1 MVRSLRG
8 VVSRIGI
15 GVAAGALVLSVA
27 AAGGVAGAATKAVPG
42 GNASGGA
49 LAKTASK
56 VPLIG
61 AKGTGLT
68 RGITSTSI
76 SVGCVYTSA
85 DYAGYV
91 GGIQAAFYEAN
102 LKGIDGRKIT
112 LVPCK
117 DDTGGVQSNVSEV
130 EQLVQQNQVF
140 ALLSLTEYILPGSTN
155 FLSTNQVPY
164 YGWGFNPG
172 FCGYRWGFGW
182 NGCLSPVLL
191 PTSNPLHNV
200 DEGNLATAIIKASG
214 LPTSKVRFAVQA
226 ENSPSGTSGNADYD
240 SLFKALGAKVV
251 YSEANFPLTVT
262 GIDFTPY
269 VQAIMAAKP
278 NIVFIS
284 TPFADVGGM
293 ASALK
298 AAGYKGI
305 TMDFVTYSPGLLGSS
320 AGRDELGVRA
330 VGAGGAQGQWP
341 AALPH
346 PRGVDRLR
354 RGHRVGRAASG
365 RGQEPQHQDVRHDRQ
380 RRQVRQLQD
389 DPGRRTGSAD
399 VAGRA
404 LHSLRLRC
412 HCEGERHGVQRGEP
426 VQVLHEL
433 HHQELARP
441 VTQGETPGEHGHLG
455 AALRRRPQVVWY
467 NGGSALRP

>member
-15 GVAAGALVLSVA
+15 GVAAGALVLSMA
-27 AAGGVAGAATKAVPG
+27 AAGGVAGAASKAVPG
-42 GNASGGA
+42 GNASGGS
-49 LAKTASK
+49 LATTASK
-56 VPLIG
+56 VKLIG
-61 AKGTGLT
+61 PKGTGLT

-102 LKGIDGRKIT
+102 LKGIDGRKIN

-155 FLSTNQVPY
+155 FLNTNQVPY

-214 LPTSKVRFAVQA
+214 LPDSKVRFAVQA
-226 ENSPSGTSGNADYD
+226 ENSPSGTSGNQDYD

-320 AGRDELGVRA
+320 AQLASALQGEYVNTQVVPQEETSSAYVQSELAALKASGQQPFLTLGASIGYAEATELVEQLQA
-330 VGAGGAQGQWP
+330 VGKNLNTKTFDTIVNGGKFANFKTIPADGPGVLTWP
-341 AALPH
+341 AAHFLPS
-346 PRGVDRLR
+346 DC
-354 RGHRVGRAASG
+354 AAIVKVSG
-365 RGQEPQHQDVRHDRQ
+365 TVYN
-380 RRQVRQLQD
+380 
-389 DPGRRTGSAD
+389 
-399 VAGRA
+399 
-404 LHSLRLRC
+404 
-412 HCEGERHGVQRGEP
+412 
-426 VQVLHEL
+426 
-433 HHQELARP
+433 
-441 VTQGETPGEHGHLG
+441 
-455 AALRRRPQVVWY
+455 VVNPY
-467 NGGSALRP
+467 KCYTSYTIKS

>member
-1 MVRSLRG
+1 MARSLRG

-15 GVAAGALVLSVA
+15 GVAAGALVVSVA

-49 LAKTASK
+49 LATTANK
-56 VPLIG
+56 VKLIG
-61 AKGTGLT
+61 PKGTGLT

-102 LKGIDGRKIT
+102 LKGIDGRKIS

-320 AGRDELGVRA
+320 AQLASALQGEYVNTQVVPQEETSSAFVKSELAALKASGQQPFLTLGASIGYAEATELVEQLQAVGKNLNTKTFDTIVNGGKFANFKTIPADGLGVLT
-330 VGAGGAQGQWP
+330 WP
-341 AALPH
+341 AAHFLPS
-346 PRGVDRLR
+346 DC
-354 RGHRVGRAASG
+354 AAIVKVSG
-365 RGQEPQHQDVRHDRQ
+365 TVYN
-380 RRQVRQLQD
+380 
-389 DPGRRTGSAD
+389 
-399 VAGRA
+399 
-404 LHSLRLRC
+404 
-412 HCEGERHGVQRGEP
+412 
-426 VQVLHEL
+426 
-433 HHQELARP
+433 
-441 VTQGETPGEHGHLG
+441 
-455 AALRRRPQVVWY
+455 VVNPY
-467 NGGSALRP
+467 KCYTSYTIKS

>member
-1 MVRSLRG
+1 
-8 VVSRIGI
+8 VSRIGV
-15 GVAAGALVLSVA
+15 GVAAGALLLSVA
-27 AAGGVAGAATKAVPG
+27 AAGGIAGAATKAVPG
-42 GNASGGA
+42 GNASGGS

-56 VPLIG
+56 VALLG

-91 GGIQAAFYEAN
+91 AGIQAAFYEAN
-102 LKGIDGRKIT
+102 VKGIDGRKIN

-117 DDTGGVQSNVSEV
+117 DDTGGVQANVSDV

-155 FLSTNQVPY
+155 FLNSNQVPY

-191 PTSNPLHNV
+191 PSSNPLHNV

-214 LPTSKVRFAVQA
+214 LPDNKVRFAVQA

-240 SLFKALGAKVV
+240 TLFKALGAKVV

-320 AGRDELGVRA
+320 AQLAAALQGEYINTQTVPQEETSSAFVQSELAALKASGQQPFLTLGTSIGYAEATELVEQLQA
-330 VGAGGAQGQWP
+330 VGKNLNTKTFDTIINGGKFVNFKNIPSDGLGALEWP
-341 AALPH
+341 AAHFLPS
-346 PRGVDRLR
+346 DC
-354 RGHRVGRAASG
+354 AAIVKVSG
-365 RGQEPQHQDVRHDRQ
+365 TVYN
-380 RRQVRQLQD
+380 
-389 DPGRRTGSAD
+389 
-399 VAGRA
+399 
-404 LHSLRLRC
+404 
-412 HCEGERHGVQRGEP
+412 
-426 VQVLHEL
+426 
-433 HHQELARP
+433 
-441 VTQGETPGEHGHLG
+441 
-455 AALRRRPQVVWY
+455 VVNPY
-467 NGGSALRP
+467 KCYTSYLIKS

>member
-27 AAGGVAGAATKAVPG
+27 AAGGVAGAASKAIPG
-42 GNASGGA
+42 GNASGGS
-49 LAKTASK
+49 LATTAKK
-56 VPLIG
+56 VALIG

-76 SVGCVYTSA
+76 NIGCVYTSA

-102 LKGIDGRKIT
+102 LKGIDGRKLT

-155 FLSTNQVPY
+155 FLNANQVPY

-191 PTSNPLHNV
+191 PTSNPLHDV

-214 LPTSKVRFAVQA
+214 LPDSKVRFAVQA

-240 SLFKALGAKVV
+240 SLFSALGAKVV

-320 AGRDELGVRA
+320 AQLASALQGEYVNTQVVPQEETSSAYVQSELKALKASGQQPFLTLGASIGYAEATELIEQLQA
-330 VGAGGAQGQWP
+330 VGKNLNTKTFDTIVNGGKFANFKTIPSDGPGVLTWP
-341 AALPH
+341 AAHFLPS
-346 PRGVDRLR
+346 DC
-354 RGHRVGRAASG
+354 AAIVKVSG
-365 RGQEPQHQDVRHDRQ
+365 TVYDV
-380 RRQVRQLQD
+380 VN
-389 DPGRRTGSAD
+389 PYKCYTSYTIK
-399 VAGRA
+399 
-404 LHSLRLRC
+404 S
-412 HCEGERHGVQRGEP
+412 
-426 VQVLHEL
+426 
-433 HHQELARP
+433 
-441 VTQGETPGEHGHLG
+441 
-455 AALRRRPQVVWY
+455 
-467 NGGSALRP
+467 